1 MKAYNEN
8 GLVTET
14 SKGYKSIQVIKAT
27 GSIGNLQRTKNVSI
41 NPVNYDKTD
50 IEVQCTLGRV
60 TPQGS
65 SSMTFYKAY
74 AELALNGSALTIIT
88 PASLNHGVHGFTN
101 NYPPYVT
108 VRIKERY

>member
-27 GSIGNLQRTKNVSI
+27 GNTGNIGYNRTISIT
-41 NPVNYDKTD
+41 PVDYDKTD
-50 IEVQCTLGRV
+50 LEVQCSLGRV

-65 SSMTFYKAY
+65 SYTTFYTAY
-74 AELALNGSALTIIT
+74 AELALDGSKLIVTT
-88 PASLNHGVHGFTN
+88 PPCLNIGVHGFTN
-101 NYPPYVT
+101 NYPPYIT